1 MASGTGLIY
10 DEQMTNYKLLWND
23 PACSVEIPER
33 LSSLYEKLKHYGL
46 VERCIPLPIREAVEE
61 EILLVHSLGY
71 LEAVKSTPSMN
82 VEDLKTFSNNYN
94 DVYFH
99 PNSYHCAKLSLGGT
113 LQLVDAVM
121 LGKVR
126 NGIALVRPPGH
137 HSEEG
142 EACGFCIFNNVAIAA
157 EYAKKKYGTAKIL
170 IVDWDVHHGQGIQ
183 HRFLEDPSVLY
194 FSWHRYEHQQ
204 FWPNLRESDYDAI
217 GEGKGTGFN
226 INVPWNKIGMENS
239 DYLAVFFHILLPMAY
254 EFNPELILVSA
265 GFDSAIGDPEGEMCA
280 TPECFAHLTHL
291 LKSLANGKIC
301 IVLEGGYNLCSL
313 SESVC
318 MTVRS
323 LLGDPVPQLVSQMA
337 PCVSAIETIQN
348 VRAVHQDHWN
358 YLKYQDNKFVKEP
371 STKKVKLGN
380 ERSPAESVD
389 QAASGD
395 AKSVEAKE
403 TTVDKDF
410 DDFMDSH
417 MKKVLVSA
425 PPVRTALAG
434 CGGKISKLDQCLQ
447 LEGKKITREEVS
459 TLMRISDRANMKDDE
474 SFLPSLGK
482 MFAVIDKITRKEV
495 RNGIVVSPTLLPSVF
510 AAQYCTTVG
519 VNRVLLLLVGEAD
532 IPTDIKDNESI
543 LVVQIC
549 RKLDEKMQTSH
560 YIPICW
566 KEDGKR
572 DGDLLY
578 ALFQFILPL
587 AYGHQPDLVIL
598 AVESNSGIQVV
609 TLTHLTHLLQGLS
622 EGRILA
628 IFQDSDV
635 DLMEAMASSLLG
647 DPVIPVES
655 FVYKQESVLVLE
667 KLRQELKKPWKLLQ
681 NRA

>member
-1 MASGTGLIY
+1 
-10 DEQMTNYKLLWND
+10 
-23 PACSVEIPER
+23 
-33 LSSLYEKLKHYGL
+33 
-46 VERCIPLPIREAVEE
+46 
-61 EILLVHSLGY
+61 
-71 LEAVKSTPSMN
+71 SMN

-226 INVPWNKIGMENS
+226 INVPWNKT
-239 DYLAVFFHILLPMAY
+239 LLILLFITKLVHLFLLQ
-254 EFNPELILVSA
+254 FNPELILVSA

-358 YLKYQDNKFVKEP
+358 YLKYQ
-371 STKKVKLGN
+371 
-380 ERSPAESVD
+380 
-389 QAASGD
+389 
-395 AKSVEAKE
+395 
-403 TTVDKDF
+403 
-410 DDFMDSH
+410 
-417 MKKVLVSA
+417 
-425 PPVRTALAG
+425 
-434 CGGKISKLDQCLQ
+434 GKIMRYCKM
-447 LEGKKITREEVS
+447 KRREIFPVF
-459 TLMRISDRANMKDDE
+459 R
-474 SFLPSLGK
+474 
-482 MFAVIDKITRKEV
+482 
-495 RNGIVVSPTLLPSVF
+495 PT
-510 AAQYCTTVG
+510 
-519 VNRVLLLLVGEAD
+519 
-532 IPTDIKDNESI
+532 
-543 LVVQIC
+543 
-549 RKLDEKMQTSH
+549 
-560 YIPICW
+560 
-566 KEDGKR
+566 DGKR

-681 NRA
+681 NRGKQSNSYSNRNLFSCRYEERPRSIPNMGIFVCGWDTWISQFGLDTLKHGDGFPQVRHPPVQKNGDIWSSCFYGLLYCRSPIFIFSVVI